1 MYAVMADR
9 LERQGWRIERIDA
22 DGDIETV
29 RKRIE
34 AVVFAFLGLPL
45 GGITGSASRL
55 HS

>member
-9 LERQGWRIERIDA
+9 LEQQGWHIERINA

-29 RKRIE
+29 RQRIE
-34 AVVFAFLGLPL
+34 AVVFAFLGVPSC
-45 GGITGSASRL
+45 GITGSASRL